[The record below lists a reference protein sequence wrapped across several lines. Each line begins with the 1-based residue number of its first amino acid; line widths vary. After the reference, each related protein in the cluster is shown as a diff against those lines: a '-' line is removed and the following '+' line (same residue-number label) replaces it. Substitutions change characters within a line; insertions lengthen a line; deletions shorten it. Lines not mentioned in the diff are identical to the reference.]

1 MQLSRYSWSV
11 PAREK
16 ADATGVPR
24 AAGAAGAAA
33 VWATKMQRAMGKIMN
48 GQELDG
54 QDADMLISL
63 LFVVG
68 ACVQALAC
76 WNAEFSLEQG
86 EGKSTS
92 SARRLYIR
100 VSC

>member
-1 MQLSRYSWSV
+1 
-11 PAREK
+11 
-16 ADATGVPR
+16 
-24 AAGAAGAAA
+24 
-33 VWATKMQRAMGKIMN
+33 MGKIMS

-54 QDADMLISL
+54 QDADTLISL